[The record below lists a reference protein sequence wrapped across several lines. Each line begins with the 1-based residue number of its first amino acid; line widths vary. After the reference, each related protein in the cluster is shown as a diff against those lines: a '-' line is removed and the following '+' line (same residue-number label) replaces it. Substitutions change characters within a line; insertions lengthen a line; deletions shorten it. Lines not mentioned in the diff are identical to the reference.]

1 MNFGLYNVF
10 LPIRG
15 GCVGWSGRLKSSL
28 IMAAHARAS
37 RSRFGGWLFALSLPC
52 LQSPWRLRTEQ
63 GNWPRNAELVTFIN
77 ICGSVRFIRFW
88 GLCLSCLR
96 ACWWL
101 FFYYHFIIFFLMAS
115 LRFPLLFPPE
125 LSSSCFFLL
134 FLLFFSFVDYVFS
147 PLSSFPIFVFVF
159 SYPLPYSFWFTL
171 SYSSSSPSPSSSY
184 SLLRPLPHYFSFS
197 LSSSSSCPYIL
208 PRPHPLPPSPSS
220 LLSSPSS
227 TLSFSL
233 VALLRPPLPSFV
245 LFVSPSHSPFLLHSR
260 RLARNNS
267 FREHGQFWIN

>member
-1 MNFGLYNVF
+1 MFFFYSVQLFILFKVLFLCSWLLLLGSIFWNVQIFCFYFCDVTGSWNYSRRFSIHLYIFNYFLCIKCIMCIYVYCVHYVYILYSLAWILFIHILIKYFRIRSLTRVPFSIFHSLIFVFFLLMNFRLYNVF

-101 FFYYHFIIFFLMAS
+101 FFYYHFIIFF
-115 LRFPLLFPPE
+115 
-125 LSSSCFFLL
+125 
-134 FLLFFSFVDYVFS
+134 
-147 PLSSFPIFVFVF
+147 
-159 SYPLPYSFWFTL
+159 
-171 SYSSSSPSPSSSY
+171 
-184 SLLRPLPHYFSFS
+184 
-197 LSSSSSCPYIL
+197 
-208 PRPHPLPPSPSS
+208 
-220 LLSSPSS
+220 
-227 TLSFSL
+227 
-233 VALLRPPLPSFV
+233 
-245 LFVSPSHSPFLLHSR
+245 
-260 RLARNNS
+260 
-267 FREHGQFWIN
+267 